1 MLNTPL
7 RIRYGDR
14 VIGSH
19 RQFNEK
25 TIDRRAATLEPTQ
38 FSSLAVLWFTD
49 ARIQGFSSP
58 TVEQLNSQ
66 NLLTGGNEYGA

>member
-14 VIGSH
+14 VIGSR

-38 FSSLAVLWFTD
+38 FSSLAVL
-49 ARIQGFSSP
+49 
-58 TVEQLNSQ
+58 
-66 NLLTGGNEYGA
+66 